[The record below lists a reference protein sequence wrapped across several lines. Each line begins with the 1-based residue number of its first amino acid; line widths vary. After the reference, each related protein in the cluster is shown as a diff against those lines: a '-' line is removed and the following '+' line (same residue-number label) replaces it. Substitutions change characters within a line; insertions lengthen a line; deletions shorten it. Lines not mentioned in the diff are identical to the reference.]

1 MTATT
6 VSDGHHF
13 RYLALGDSYTI
24 GESVAVDQRWPVQLA
39 SVLRAR
45 GLRLDDPQ
53 IIAVTGWTTDEL
65 ETGMQQAGLE
75 RCYGLVSLSIGV
87 NNQYRHRNLRN
98 FRQEYDRL
106 LQRAI
111 YLAGGNKQRVFVL
124 SIPDWSVT
132 PFAQIHRSGPGPGS
146 GSVGCLQP
154 GQARDH
160 RGQCVWPI
168 SISRRAHSWPQRTPR
183 YWPPMAS
190 TLRANSMRFGLSKS
204 STRCR
209 RCWKPGANCPA
220 PIMMPFLIVPSTRN
234 SSHLHAGPVE
244 SAVNLFIPGLS
255 VDCT

>member
-1 MTATT
+1 MTTLFELALGIMMTATT
-6 VSDGHHF
+6 VSVDTIPG
-13 RYLALGDSYTI
+13 YLALGDSYTI
-24 GESVAVDQRWPVQLA
+24 GESVAVDQRWPVQLV

-132 PFAQIHRSGPGPGS
+132 PFAKSTDRDLGQEAAALAAYNQAKREITEASAVAYFDITPSTQLAAKDTTLLAADGLHPSGKLYALWVEQIIDK
-146 GSVGCLQP
+146 V
-154 GQARDH
+154 QAMLE
-160 RGQCVWPI
+160 
-168 SISRRAHSWPQRTPR
+168 T
-183 YWPPMAS
+183 
-190 TLRANSMRFGLSKS
+190 
-204 STRCR
+204 
-209 RCWKPGANCPA
+209 GANCP
-220 PIMMPFLIVPSTRN
+220 PP
-234 SSHLHAGPVE
+234 
-244 SAVNLFIPGLS
+244 
-255 VDCT
+255 

>member
-6 VSDGHHF
+6 ASVDTSPG
-13 RYLALGDSYTI
+13 YLALGDSYTI

-111 YLAGGNKQRVFVL
+111 DLAGGNKQRVFVL

-132 PFAQIHRSGPGPGS
+132 PFAKSTDRDLGQEAAALATYNQAKREITEASAVAYFDITPSTQLAAKDTTLLAADGLHPSGKLYALW
-146 GSVGCLQP
+146 VEHIIDKV
-154 GQARDH
+154 QAMLE
-160 RGQCVWPI
+160 
-168 SISRRAHSWPQRTPR
+168 T
-183 YWPPMAS
+183 
-190 TLRANSMRFGLSKS
+190 
-204 STRCR
+204 
-209 RCWKPGANCPA
+209 GANCP
-220 PIMMPFLIVPSTRN
+220 PP
-234 SSHLHAGPVE
+234 
-244 SAVNLFIPGLS
+244 
-255 VDCT
+255 

>member
-6 VSDGHHF
+6 VSMDTAPG
-13 RYLALGDSYTI
+13 YLALGDPYTI

-87 NNQYRHRNLRN
+87 NNQYRQRDLQN

-111 YLAGGNKQRVFVL
+111 DLAGGNKQRVFVL

-132 PFAQIHRSGPGPGS
+132 PFARSTNRDLGQEAVALAAYNQAKREITGAS
-146 GSVGCLQP
+146 GV
-154 GQARDH
+154 AFFD
-160 RGQCVWPI
+160 I
-168 SISRRAHSWPQRTPR
+168 TP
-183 YWPPMAS
+183 S
-190 TLRANSMRFGLSKS
+190 TLMAANDTSLLATDGLHPSGKLY
-204 STRCR
+204 TL
-209 RCWKPGANCPA
+209 WVEQIIDKVQAMLETGTNCP
-220 PIMMPFLIVPSTRN
+220 PPK
-234 SSHLHAGPVE
+234 
-244 SAVNLFIPGLS
+244 
-255 VDCT
+255 

>member
-1 MTATT
+1 MTTLFELALGIMMTATT
-6 VSDGHHF
+6 VSVDTIPG
-13 RYLALGDSYTI
+13 YLALGDSYTI
-24 GESVAVDQRWPVQLA
+24 GESVAVDQRWPVQLV

-111 YLAGGNKQRVFVL
+111 DLAGGNKQRVFVL

-132 PFAQIHRSGPGPGS
+132 PFAKSTDRDLGQEAAALAAYNQAKREITEASAVAYFDITPSTQLAAKDTTLLAADGLHPSGKLYALWVEQIIDK
-146 GSVGCLQP
+146 V
-154 GQARDH
+154 QAMLE
-160 RGQCVWPI
+160 
-168 SISRRAHSWPQRTPR
+168 T
-183 YWPPMAS
+183 
-190 TLRANSMRFGLSKS
+190 
-204 STRCR
+204 
-209 RCWKPGANCPA
+209 GANCP
-220 PIMMPFLIVPSTRN
+220 PP
-234 SSHLHAGPVE
+234 
-244 SAVNLFIPGLS
+244 
-255 VDCT
+255 